1 MYVVCL
7 EWNLF
12 FKKTGFCQNIFQWK
26 LVIKETIPSIT
37 TKSNIAMKQQQE
49 QLTAYTL
56 AGIFTLSLRLI
67 VGWTYF
73 SAFWRRLVLEN
84 KLIPDSAGYIGEK
97 FNHFLPNSLGIKPI
111 IEYLVSTPD
120 LLWWAMVI
128 FTIVEGIV
136 GLLYMFGFFT
146 RLMSIGVFSLAFGI
160 LLGSGWLGTTCL
172 DEWQIGILGVSAGFT
187 IFLSGGGKY
196 SLDYLLQSKLPKNK
210 WLVWITSGELPL
222 SIKRVNKVAIS
233 GAVVLFILALYTN
246 QVFHNGVWG
255 PLHNKSVK
263 PKIELTDAKID
274 NGTLSFKVYR
284 VEGVDV
290 YGSFLIGITL
300 KEANGKVVIQKDGEE
315 LAQFPLTNIRN
326 DYVAKVSPGKHSLI
340 IPLGSKATLTIRDNA
355 LKNLP
360 EGQYELILTDI
371 SGITWKQNIAIH

>member
-1 MYVVCL
+1 M
-7 EWNLF
+7 
-12 FKKTGFCQNIFQWK
+12 
-26 LVIKETIPSIT
+26 IT
-37 TKSNIAMKQQQE
+37 QQQE
-49 QLTAYTL
+49 QSKAYVL

-84 KLIPDSAGYIGEK
+84 KLIPDGAGYIGEK
-97 FNHFLPNSLGIKPI
+97 FNHFLPNSIGIKPV

-128 FTIVEGIV
+128 FTLVEGVV
-136 GLLYMFGFFT
+136 GLLYMLGFFT

-196 SLDYLLQSKLPKNK
+196 SLDYLLLPKLSKNK
-210 WLVWITSGELPL
+210 WLVWLTSGELPL
-222 SIKRVNKVAIS
+222 SIKQFSKVAIS
-233 GAVVLFILALYTN
+233 GAVLLFILTLYTN

-263 PKIELTDAKID
+263 PELEISNAKIQED
-274 NGTLSFKVYR
+274 ILMFKVYR
-284 VEGVDV
+284 IEGADV

-300 KEANGKVVIQKDGEE
+300 KDENGKTILQKNGEE
-315 LAQFPLTNIRN
+315 LARFPLTRIKN
-326 DYVAKVSPGKHSLI
+326 DYVAKVAPGKHSLI
-340 IPLGSKATLTIRDNA
+340 IPLGSKATLTIRSDVFVD
-355 LKNLP
+355 LP
-360 EGQYELILTDI
+360 KGDYELILTDI
-371 SGITWKQNIAIH
+371 SGITWKENITVK

>member
-1 MYVVCL
+1 ML
-7 EWNLF
+7 
-12 FKKTGFCQNIFQWK
+12 T
-26 LVIKETIPSIT
+26 
-37 TKSNIAMKQQQE
+37 QQQE
-49 QLTAYTL
+49 PSKAYVL

-84 KLIPDSAGYIGEK
+84 KLIPDATGYIGEK
-97 FNHFLPNSLGIKPI
+97 FNHFLPNSIGIKPI

-128 FTIVEGIV
+128 FTLVEGIV
-136 GLLYMFGFFT
+136 GLLYMLGFFT

-196 SLDYLLQSKLPKNK
+196 SLDYLLLPKLSKNK
-210 WLVWITSGELPL
+210 WLVWLTSGELPL
-222 SIKRVNKVAIS
+222 SIKQFSKVAIS
-233 GAVVLFILALYTN
+233 GAVLLFILTLYTN
-246 QVFHNGVWG
+246 QVFHNGIWG

-263 PKIELTDAKID
+263 PELKISNAKIQED
-274 NGTLSFKVYR
+274 ILTFKVYR
-284 VEGVDV
+284 IEGADV

-300 KEANGKVVIQKDGEE
+300 KDENRKTILQKNGEE
-315 LAQFPLTNIRN
+315 LARFPLTRIKN
-326 DYVAKVSPGKHSLI
+326 DYVAKVAPGKHSLI
-340 IPLGSKATLTIRDNA
+340 IPLGSKATLTIRSDVFMD
-355 LKNLP
+355 LP
-360 EGQYELILTDI
+360 KSDYELILTDI
-371 SGITWKQNIAIH
+371 SGITWKEKITVN

>member
-1 MYVVCL
+1 ML
-7 EWNLF
+7 
-12 FKKTGFCQNIFQWK
+12 T
-26 LVIKETIPSIT
+26 
-37 TKSNIAMKQQQE
+37 QQQE
-49 QLTAYTL
+49 PSKAYVL

-84 KLIPDSAGYIGEK
+84 KLIPDATGYIGEK
-97 FNHFLPNSLGIKPI
+97 FNHFLPNSIGIKPI

-128 FTIVEGIV
+128 FTLVEGIV
-136 GLLYMFGFFT
+136 GLLYMLGFFT

-196 SLDYLLQSKLPKNK
+196 SLDYLLLPKLSKNK
-210 WLVWITSGELPL
+210 WLVWLTSGELPL
-222 SIKRVNKVAIS
+222 SIKQFSKVAIS
-233 GAVVLFILALYTN
+233 GAVLLFILTLYTN
-246 QVFHNGVWG
+246 QVFHNGIWG

-263 PKIELTDAKID
+263 PELKISNAKIQED
-274 NGTLSFKVYR
+274 ILTFKVYR
-284 VEGVDV
+284 IEGADV

-300 KEANGKVVIQKDGEE
+300 KDENGKTILQKNGEE
-315 LAQFPLTNIRN
+315 LARFPLTRIKN
-326 DYVAKVSPGKHSLI
+326 DYVAKVAPGKHSLI
-340 IPLGSKATLTIRDNA
+340 IPLGSKATLTIRSDVFMD
-355 LKNLP
+355 LP
-360 EGQYELILTDI
+360 KGNYELILTDI
-371 SGITWKQNIAIH
+371 SGITWKEKITIN

>member
-1 MYVVCL
+1 ML
-7 EWNLF
+7 
-12 FKKTGFCQNIFQWK
+12 T
-26 LVIKETIPSIT
+26 
-37 TKSNIAMKQQQE
+37 QQQE
-49 QLTAYTL
+49 PSKAYVL

-84 KLIPDSAGYIGEK
+84 KLIPDATGYIGEK
-97 FNHFLPNSLGIKPI
+97 FNHFLPNSIGIKPI

-128 FTIVEGIV
+128 FTLVEGIV
-136 GLLYMFGFFT
+136 GLLYMLGFFT

-196 SLDYLLQSKLPKNK
+196 SLDYLLLPKLSKNK
-210 WLVWITSGELPL
+210 WLVWLTSGELPL
-222 SIKRVNKVAIS
+222 SIKQFSKVAIS
-233 GAVVLFILALYTN
+233 GAVLLFILTLYTN
-246 QVFHNGVWG
+246 QVFHNGIWG

-263 PKIELTDAKID
+263 PELKISNAKIQED
-274 NGTLSFKVYR
+274 ILTFKVYR
-284 VEGVDV
+284 IEGADV

-300 KEANGKVVIQKDGEE
+300 KDENGKTILQKNGEE
-315 LAQFPLTNIRN
+315 LARFPLTRIKN
-326 DYVAKVSPGKHSLI
+326 DYVAKVAPGKHSLI
-340 IPLGSKATLTIRDNA
+340 IPLGSKATLTIRSDVFMD
-355 LKNLP
+355 LP
-360 EGQYELILTDI
+360 KSDYELILTDI
-371 SGITWKQNIAIH
+371 SGITWKEKSTVN

>member
-1 MYVVCL
+1 ML
-7 EWNLF
+7 
-12 FKKTGFCQNIFQWK
+12 T
-26 LVIKETIPSIT
+26 
-37 TKSNIAMKQQQE
+37 QQQE
-49 QLTAYTL
+49 PSKAYVL

-84 KLIPDSAGYIGEK
+84 KLIPDGIGYIGEK
-97 FNHFLPNSLGIKPI
+97 FNHFLPNSIGIKPI

-128 FTIVEGIV
+128 FTLVEGIV
-136 GLLYMFGFFT
+136 GLLYMLGFFT

-196 SLDYLLQSKLPKNK
+196 SLDYLLLPKLSKNK
-210 WLVWITSGELPL
+210 WLVWLTSGELPL
-222 SIKRVNKVAIS
+222 SIKQFSKVAIS
-233 GAVVLFILALYTN
+233 GAVLLFILTLYTN
-246 QVFHNGVWG
+246 QVFHNGIWG

-263 PKIELTDAKID
+263 PELKISNAKIQED
-274 NGTLSFKVYR
+274 ILTFKVYR
-284 VEGVDV
+284 IEGADV

-300 KEANGKVVIQKDGEE
+300 KDENGKTILQKNGEE
-315 LAQFPLTNIRN
+315 LARFPLTRIKN
-326 DYVAKVSPGKHSLI
+326 DYVAKVAPGKHSLI
-340 IPLGSKATLTIRDNA
+340 IPLGSKATLTIRSDVFMD
-355 LKNLP
+355 LP
-360 EGQYELILTDI
+360 KSDYELILTDI
-371 SGITWKQNIAIH
+371 SGITWKEKITVN

>member
-1 MYVVCL
+1 ML
-7 EWNLF
+7 
-12 FKKTGFCQNIFQWK
+12 T
-26 LVIKETIPSIT
+26 
-37 TKSNIAMKQQQE
+37 QQQE
-49 QLTAYTL
+49 PSKAYVL

-84 KLIPDSAGYIGEK
+84 KLIPDATGYIGEK
-97 FNHFLPNSLGIKPI
+97 FNHFLPNSIIKPI

-128 FTIVEGIV
+128 FTLVEGIV
-136 GLLYMFGFFT
+136 GLLYMLGFFT

-196 SLDYLLQSKLPKNK
+196 SLDYLLLPKLSKNK
-210 WLVWITSGELPL
+210 WLVWLTSGELPL
-222 SIKRVNKVAIS
+222 SIKQFSKVAIS
-233 GAVVLFILALYTN
+233 GAVLLFILTLYTN
-246 QVFHNGVWG
+246 QVFHNGIWG

-263 PKIELTDAKID
+263 PELKISNAKIQED
-274 NGTLSFKVYR
+274 ILTFKVYR
-284 VEGVDV
+284 IEGADV

-300 KEANGKVVIQKDGEE
+300 KDENGKTILQKNGEE
-315 LAQFPLTNIRN
+315 LARFPLTRIKN
-326 DYVAKVSPGKHSLI
+326 DYVAKVAPGKHSLI
-340 IPLGSKATLTIRDNA
+340 IPLGSKATLTIRSDVFMD
-355 LKNLP
+355 LP
-360 EGQYELILTDI
+360 KSDYELILTDI
-371 SGITWKQNIAIH
+371 SGITWKEKITVN

>member
-1 MYVVCL
+1 ML
-7 EWNLF
+7 
-12 FKKTGFCQNIFQWK
+12 T
-26 LVIKETIPSIT
+26 
-37 TKSNIAMKQQQE
+37 QQQE
-49 QLTAYTL
+49 PSKAYVL

-84 KLIPDSAGYIGEK
+84 KLIPDATGYIGEK
-97 FNHFLPNSLGIKPI
+97 FNHFLPNSIGIKPI

-128 FTIVEGIV
+128 FTLVEGIV
-136 GLLYMFGFFT
+136 GLLYMLGFFT

-196 SLDYLLQSKLPKNK
+196 SLDYLLLPKLSKNK
-210 WLVWITSGELPL
+210 WLVWLTSGELPL
-222 SIKRVNKVAIS
+222 SIKQFSKVAIS
-233 GAVVLFILALYTN
+233 GAVLLFILTLYTN
-246 QVFHNGVWG
+246 KVFHNGIWG

-263 PKIELTDAKID
+263 PELKISNAKIQED
-274 NGTLSFKVYR
+274 ILTFKVYR
-284 VEGVDV
+284 IEGADV

-300 KEANGKVVIQKDGEE
+300 KDENGKTILQKNGEE
-315 LAQFPLTNIRN
+315 LARFPLTRIKN
-326 DYVAKVSPGKHSLI
+326 DYVAKVAPGKHSLI
-340 IPLGSKATLTIRDNA
+340 IPLGSKATLTIRSDVFMD
-355 LKNLP
+355 LP
-360 EGQYELILTDI
+360 KSDYELILTDI
-371 SGITWKQNIAIH
+371 SGITWKEKITVN

>member
-1 MYVVCL
+1 ML
-7 EWNLF
+7 
-12 FKKTGFCQNIFQWK
+12 T
-26 LVIKETIPSIT
+26 
-37 TKSNIAMKQQQE
+37 QQQE
-49 QLTAYTL
+49 PSKAYVL

-84 KLIPDSAGYIGEK
+84 KLIPDATGYIGEK
-97 FNHFLPNSLGIKPI
+97 FNHFLPNSIGIKPI

-128 FTIVEGIV
+128 FTLVEGIV
-136 GLLYMFGFFT
+136 GLLYMLGFFT

-196 SLDYLLQSKLPKNK
+196 SLDYLLLPKLSKNK
-210 WLVWITSGELPL
+210 WLVWLTSGELPL
-222 SIKRVNKVAIS
+222 SIKQFSKVAIS
-233 GAVVLFILALYTN
+233 GAVLLFILTLYTN
-246 QVFHNGVWG
+246 QVFHNGIWG

-263 PKIELTDAKID
+263 PELKISNAKIQED
-274 NGTLSFKVYR
+274 ILTFKVYQI
-284 VEGVDV
+284 EGADV

-300 KEANGKVVIQKDGEE
+300 KDENGKTILQKNGEE
-315 LAQFPLTNIRN
+315 LARFPLTRIKN
-326 DYVAKVSPGKHSLI
+326 DYVAKVAPGKHSLI
-340 IPLGSKATLTIRDNA
+340 IPLGSKATLTIRSDVFMD
-355 LKNLP
+355 LP
-360 EGQYELILTDI
+360 KSDYELILTDI
-371 SGITWKQNIAIH
+371 SGITWKEKITVN